1 MNQKVKTESLE
12 DVLGIIPPEFL
23 ELGIDHYSPTQMNM
37 PLAVW
42 AYKYVALDQEQR
54 RKLKTNI
61 NMFFGTT
68 IGAITQMMF
77 CDEIWTY
84 SSNKVEN
91 NKKLSWDQAL
101 ELCHEEF
108 ARYEPWDDKDKEKYE
123 AIKHLAPAYL
133 KNSYEGFKSIDLKT
147 TKNFKT
153 TAERNVTLP
162 LAHVSMLGR
171 IDGEDELKLIEE
183 KLKLPKL
190 NAVKKDGTRSVS
202 TVKIPEQP
210 QIEHARQTS
219 FYHFA
224 SGQKRPFL
232 LYVNDKEYKVFDSAN
247 CDLLTADAM
256 AEHMEYYRQQARL
269 RDRHIMASN
278 CSVKKLLSNMDPD
291 FEHAFYW
298 DIGDEQ
304 KKLAQEAYKQAHN
317 L

>member
-147 TKNFKT
+147 TKNFKI

>member
-1 MNQKVKTESLE
+1 MVKKTINATESLE

-61 NMFFGTT
+61 NMFFGTI
-68 IGAITQMMF
+68 IGSITQMMF

-91 NKKLSWDQAL
+91 NQKLSYDQAL
-101 ELCHEEF
+101 ELLNEEIK
-108 ARYEPWDDKDKEKYE
+108 AYVPWDDKDQEKYD

-133 KNSYEGFKSIDLKT
+133 KNSYEGWKSLSLK
-147 TKNFKT
+147 NHII
-153 TAERNVTLP
+153 AERNVTLP

-171 IDGEDELKLIEE
+171 IDGEDDLMLLEQKC
-183 KLKLPKL
+183 KLPKL

-202 TVKIPEQP
+202 TVKIPDVP
-210 QIEHARQTS
+210 QIEHCRQTS

-232 LYVNDKEYKVFDSAN
+232 LYVNDKEYRIFDSSN

-256 AEHMEYYRQQARL
+256 TQHMEYYRQQARL
-269 RDRHIMASN
+269 RDRHILASN

>member
-123 AIKHLAPAYL
+123 AAKDLAPAFL
-133 KNSYEGFKSIDLKT
+133 KNSYEGWKSLNLK
-147 TKNFKT
+147 KKVI
-153 TAERNVTLP
+153 AERNVTLP
-162 LAHVSMLGR
+162 LAHISMLGR
-171 IDGEDELKLIEE
+171 IDGEDDLMLLEQKC
-183 KLKLPKL
+183 KMPKL
-190 NAVKKDGTRSVS
+190 NPVKKDGTRSVS

-210 QIEHARQTS
+210 QIEHVRQTS

-232 LYVNDKEYKVFDSAN
+232 LYVNDKEYKIFDSAN

-298 DIGDEQ
+298 DIGDDQ